1 MRRGSSSLLLFTSFL
16 FNAEIA
22 QLVEHNLAKVGVAGP
37 SPVFRSYTI
46 NNLLINQDRKNK
58 FLQMNLYLRYF
69 DRETLV
75 TSVDEALEFLANIE
89 EIGMNPA
96 LENDIREYVS
106 SDVFYP
112 KRYKIRPRVYF
123 IIIKTEAATMQDFK
137 DKKAVHQGASGSM
150 HDRSVSP
157 VITKLN
163 EEKYGWYEGTIDFKR
178 VLLVPGTGKFQYRD
192 THFVARLKA
201 ESGID
206 CYNRIVEH
214 LQERVDERSQFPS
227 AKGKNFK
234 FRYLGQAK

>member
-1 MRRGSSSLLLFTSFL
+1 
-16 FNAEIA
+16 
-22 QLVEHNLAKVGVAGP
+22 
-37 SPVFRSYTI
+37 
-46 NNLLINQDRKNK
+46 
-58 FLQMNLYLRYF
+58 MNLYLRYF

-75 TSVDEALEFLANIE
+75 TNVDEAINFLADIP
-89 EIGMNPA
+89 EIGMNPV
-96 LENDIREYVS
+96 LESDIRDYVA

-123 IIIKTEAATMQDFK
+123 IIIKTDAANMQDFK
-137 DKKAVHQGASGSM
+137 EKKAVHPLPPAASRDRGAL
-150 HDRSVSP
+150 P
-157 VITKLN
+157 VVAKLN
-163 EEKYGWYEGTIDFKR
+163 EVRYGWYEGVLDFKR

-192 THFVARLKA
+192 THFVARVKA

-234 FRYLGQAK
+234 FTYLGQAK